1 MKKYVVEI
9 VAKIAYK
16 VEVEAEST
24 SEAENLASHQYD
36 TGQLE
41 GKGKLFSVS
50 FETEEKEDE

>member
-41 GKGKLFSVS
+41 GEGKLDSVT
-50 FETEEKEDE
+50 FETEEKEGE

>member
-16 VEVEAEST
+16 VEVEAESALK
-24 SEAENLASHQYD
+24 AENLASHQYD

-41 GKGKLFSVS
+41 GEGELDSVT
-50 FETEEKEDE
+50 FDTEEKEGE